1 MNKTLDYIRAELL
14 QQGMVHV
21 HDKRK
26 FTITNASIS
35 RNGQFVRIE
44 ATNEAGDTCYY
55 SHYWADEV
63 AIVDTC
69 INLPLA

>member
-14 QQGMVHV
+14 QPGMVHV
-21 HDKRK
+21 HNKREL
-26 FTITNASIS
+26 TITNASMS
-35 RNGQFVRIE
+35 KKGHFVRIE

-63 AIVDTC
+63 AI
-69 INLPLA
+69 LA